1 MGGDDNTDSSEK
13 YNVGGDDNA
22 ESSEEYNSDSSSESP
37 TPQLNK
43 KTHGK
48 LNSDKVPKA
57 MMYTTT
63 HYDDETVEIAKH
75 REIFMDRA
83 FSEVDSMNK
92 TVKRVLQA
100 QLAERRLRGEDPNWT
115 EILGSVASCVN
126 SQCGRGKYEETSYKA
141 VMLEER
147 IDMS

>member
-1 MGGDDNTDSSEK
+1 MLDLLLMFFRVFLGTLDTDNGKEFT
-13 YNVGGDDNA
+13 GNA
-22 ESSEEYNSDSSSESP
+22 ILKCLRQMNP
-37 TPQLNK
+37 NILTITGRPR
-43 KTHGK
+43 
-48 LNSDKVPKA
+48 VPR
-57 MMYTTT
+57 
-63 HYDDETVEIAKH
+63 DQGSVE
-75 REIFMDRA
+75 
-83 FSEVDSMNK
+83 SMNK

-126 SQCGRGKYEETSYKA
+126 SQCGQGKYEETSYKA